1 MSRQRV
7 TDAYVEKLLQTLP
20 PRDLDM
26 VQTLDRLRLAT
37 GKQLR
42 RLHFMGG
49 TKPSD
54 ARQAQRRLRAL
65 TQSRVLQVLDRSVGG
80 PGGGSAQTVYALD
93 TAGQRLASASG
104 PAGGA
109 RLRRPWT
116 PGLLFL
122 RHTLAVSEIY
132 VRLVEV
138 SAGGSTEL
146 LAFDAEPDCWR
157 SFTGSGGARKTLK
170 PDAFVRTARADWEFA
185 FFVEVDRATASV
197 PTLIRK
203 FRSYRAYFQTGREQ
217 ERLGLFPRVLVLVPD
232 ARRQAAVVE
241 AMAALQGD
249 AWDLFRVMPYADALP
264 TLCGDDL

>member
-7 TDAYVEKLLQTLP
+7 TDAYVEHLLHTLA
-20 PRDLDM
+20 PRDLEI
-26 VQTLDRLRLAT
+26 VQSLDRLRLAT
-37 GKQLR
+37 GSQLR
-42 RLHFMGG
+42 RLHFTRG
-49 TKPSD
+49 TGASE

-65 TQSRVLQVLDRSVGG
+65 TERRVLQVLERSVGG

-93 TAGQRLASASG
+93 TAGQRLASACG
-104 PAGGA
+104 PAGGS

-122 RHTLAVSEIY
+122 RHTLAVSELY

-138 SAGGSTEL
+138 SADGSTEL

-157 SFTGSGGARKTLK
+157 SFTGAGGARQTLK
-170 PDAFVRTARADWEFA
+170 PDAFVRSARPDWEFA

-232 ARRQAAVVE
+232 AARQAAVID
-241 AMAALQGD
+241 AMAALPGD
-249 AWDLFRVMPYADALP
+249 AWDLFWVLPYADALP
-264 TLCGDDL
+264 ALCGEGA